1 MGKLNSTLALA
12 AIIVSLVFPLFV
24 SSQSTDVLYPETKQ
38 VITTVNEASQE
49 VAQKGEAAFTEFR
62 KKGSRWLH
70 DDTYVFVI
78 DTQGKVILNPTRPE
92 LEGKNQ
98 LDLKDAVGKPFIKWF
113 IKEVTDYPGKTQG
126 WSHYVWFKPGQEI
139 PSWKTS
145 FVKYVKAPSGKGY
158 IVGSGL
164 YEMKPEKA
172 FVVDIVDEAAYIVSK
187 EGRGAFRTL
196 RDKTGEF
203 NYLTTYV
210 FVIDANGVDLVN
222 PAFPQHEG
230 RNVLG
235 LKDNKGKCFIKDM
248 IAMLENK
255 DSGWITYSWPKPR
268 STRPSNK
275 ETYVKKVRSG
285 TDVFYVGSGIYLE

>member
-1 MGKLNSTLALA
+1 MGKLSSTFVFTAV
-12 AIIVSLVFPLFV
+12 IVSLVFPLFV
-24 SSQSTDVLYPETKQ
+24 SSQSTDVVYPETKQ
-38 VITTVNEASQE
+38 VITIVKEASQE
-49 VAQKGEAAFTEFR
+49 VERKGEAAFAEFR

-98 LDLKDAVGKPFIKWF
+98 LNLKDAVGKPFIKWF
-113 IKEVTDYPGKTQG
+113 VKEVTDYPGKTEG

-145 FVKYVKAPSGKGY
+145 FLRYVKAPSGKGY
-158 IVGSGL
+158 IIGSGL

-172 FVVDIVDEAAYIVSK
+172 FVVDIVDEAAYIVGK
-187 EGRGAFRTL
+187 EGRGAFPVL
-196 RDKTGEF
+196 RDKAGEF

-210 FVIDANGVDLVN
+210 FVIDPKGIDLVN

-230 RNVLG
+230 RNVLS
-235 LKDNKGKCFIKDM
+235 LKDSKGKPFIRDM
-248 IAMLENK
+248 IAMLADRN
-255 DSGWITYSWPKPR
+255 SGWITYSWPKPR
-268 STRPSNK
+268 TTKPSDK

-285 TDVFYVGSGIYLE
+285 NETFYVGSGIYLE

>member
-1 MGKLNSTLALA
+1 MGRLSSTLAFA
-12 AIIVSLVFPLFV
+12 VIIVSLVFPLVVF
-24 SSQSTDVLYPETKQ
+24 SQSTDVVYPETKQ
-38 VITTVNEASQE
+38 VLGIVNEASQAVTE
-49 VAQKGEAAFTEFR
+49 KGEAAFAEFR
-62 KKGSRWLH
+62 QKGSKWLH
-70 DDTYVFVI
+70 DDTYIFVI

-98 LDLKDAVGKPFIKWF
+98 LNLRDAVGKPFIKWF
-113 IKEVTDYPGKTQG
+113 IKKVTDYPGKTQG
-126 WSHYVWFKPGQEI
+126 WSHYVWFRPGQEI

-145 FVKYVKAPSGKGY
+145 FVRYVKAPSGKEY

-187 EGRGAFRTL
+187 QGRGAFPVL

-210 FVIDANGVDLVN
+210 FVIDAKGIDLVN

-235 LKDNKGKCFIKDM
+235 LKDSKGKFFIRDM
-248 IAMLENK
+248 IAMLSDK
-255 DSGWITYSWPKPR
+255 SSGWITYSWPKPR
-268 STRPSNK
+268 TTKPSDK

-285 TDVFYVGSGIYLE
+285 NDVFYVGSGIYLE